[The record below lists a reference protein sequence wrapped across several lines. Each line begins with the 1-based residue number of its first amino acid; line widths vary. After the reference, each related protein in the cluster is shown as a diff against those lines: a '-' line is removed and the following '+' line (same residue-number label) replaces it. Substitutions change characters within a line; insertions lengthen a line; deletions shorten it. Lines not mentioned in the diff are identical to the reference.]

1 MIILN
6 NIELET
12 ILTNL
17 QNECNDLYER
27 YGATTNVIA
36 LQLAI
41 NRLRHEFDLC
51 DESECIYEEFVQ

>member
-1 MIILN
+1 MN

>member
-1 MIILN
+1 MN

-17 QNECNDLYER
+17 QTEANNLYAE
-27 YGATTNVIA
+27 YGATPNIIT
-36 LQLAI
+36 LQVAI